1 MKKWFAC
8 LFCLFILVGC
18 GTEKRQASEEVID
31 FFTYQENTLI
41 FRPSNVDGHFT
52 LLTMD
57 TEYFYYSVETV
68 KETEG
73 EEGYEETV
81 KFYRHALD
89 KDDASEELILTLD
102 APIFRDLFVEGEHAY
117 FLLGKTDEDGIYHVL
132 QEYDMKGNLKLE
144 LSLKDI
150 LQERPDKM
158 ICLTDGCFGLLTPGC
173 FVIVNGQGECVLSA
187 ACPGDAYR
195 GMVELADGRIGL
207 TYQEKG
213 NQNVCFVK
221 LNRESKT
228 LSKAVIISGDG
239 VSLLTQEEGL
249 LFVDANGLNLL
260 YDKDNSKEIVVS
272 FVGRNISSEQLVCVQ
287 GNSTEYRVL
296 GYSLDGAGAKYVRYS
311 TQKQT
316 TELARTD
323 ADRYDNYGR
332 RYIYLYDVKGEL
344 PKDMTNPVDAF
355 NEQSDKYQVVV
366 KDFYFD
372 TEDSDT
378 YDAGKMVASGEYPD
392 LIFSSYNA
400 LIENLLNKNLLEDL
414 TPYIEQSANFSME
427 DLSPVVTGVYTKQ
440 DVLFALPD
448 YYVLHAIHGDAEY
461 LGEGGWTVLE
471 FLDWLVQNPKAG
483 GMLSGRTT
491 LYDACMDSILEQ
503 FVDFENKQVSFN
515 DMEFKNILSK
525 LREINP
531 KERYTGEEVRKLR
544 DNDAA
549 KLLTTIYHPG
559 VIAISENINN
569 ITVSVKGYPG
579 IDGEPVVYLS
589 SPAMSIFAG
598 SEVKEGAYEF
608 LEFYLTHVGE
618 VLKDYTKMMGT
629 SRFYTVNRYQEQTLQ
644 DLLLADNAAGTP
656 CTYSQE
662 QLDKAMELLPY
673 ARLRDYSKEE
683 LKELI
688 WEEILL
694 YLDGKR
700 EMDATC
706 EVIQNRV
713 QLYVNERK

>member
-1 MKKWFAC
+1 MKK
-8 LFCLFILVGC
+8 LFIFIISFFFLTSC
-18 GTEKRQASEEVID
+18 TSEHPQDVD
-31 FFTYQENTLI
+31 KNTGNLTYQENTLI
-41 FRPSNVDGHFT
+41 LRPSKVDGHFT

-57 TEYFYYSVETV
+57 KEYFYYSVENV

-73 EEGYEETV
+73 EEGYEENV
-81 KFYRHALD
+81 QFYRHVL
-89 KDDASEELILTLD
+89 KKNDASEELILTLD
-102 APIFRDLFVEGEHAY
+102 SPIFRDLCVEGEHAY
-117 FLLGKTDEDGIYHVL
+117 FLLGRADEGGIYHVL
-132 QEYDMKGNLKLE
+132 QEYDMKGNLKSE

-150 LQERPDKM
+150 LQERPDKV
-158 ICLTDGCFGLLTPGC
+158 ICLSDGCFGILTPGY
-173 FVIVNGQGECVLSA
+173 FVIVNGRGERVLSV
-187 ACPGDAYR
+187 ACPGEAYR

-207 TYQEKG
+207 AYQEKG
-213 NQNVCFVK
+213 NQNVSLVK
-221 LNRESKT
+221 LSRENKA
-228 LSKAVIISGDG
+228 LSKAVTISGNG
-239 VSLLTQEEGL
+239 AILLAQEEGL
-249 LFVDANGLNLL
+249 IFVDSSGLNLL
-260 YDKDNSKEIVVS
+260 SDKENSRESVVS
-272 FVGRNISSEQLVCVQ
+272 FAGRNITCEQLVCVQ
-287 GNSTEYRVL
+287 GNSQEYRVL
-296 GYSLDGAGAKYVRYS
+296 GYSSDGTGAKYVCYS
-311 TQKQT
+311 TQEQT
-316 TELARTD
+316 TELAKED
-323 ADRYDNYGR
+323 ADKYDNYGR

-366 KDFYFD
+366 KDFHFD

-400 LIENLLNKNLLEDL
+400 LIENLLNKKLLEDL
-414 TPYIEQSANFSME
+414 IPYIEQSDNFSME
-427 DLSPVVTGVYTKQ
+427 DLSPVVTNVYTKQ
-440 DVLFALPD
+440 DILFALPD
-448 YYVLHAIHGDAEY
+448 YYVLHAIRGDVEY

-471 FLDWLVQNPKAG
+471 FLDWLVQNPKTG
-483 GMLSGRTT
+483 GMLSGRTAI
-491 LYDACMDSILEQ
+491 YDACMDSILEQ
-503 FVDFENKQVSFN
+503 FVDFENKQISFN
-515 DMEFKNILSK
+515 SMEFKNILSK

-531 KERYTGEEVRKLR
+531 KAMYTEEDVMELYE
-544 DNDAA
+544 NNIANIG
-549 KLLTTIYHPG
+549 TTIYHPG
-559 VIAISENINN
+559 VIAVSENTNN
-569 ITVSVKGYPG
+569 YVMSVKGYPG
-579 IDGEPVVYLS
+579 TDGEPVVYLS

-644 DLLLADNAAGTP
+644 DLLLADNAAGTA
-656 CTYSQE
+656 CMYSQE

-700 EMDATC
+700 ELDATC
-706 EVIQNRV
+706 DVIQNRV
-713 QLYVNERK
+713 QLYVNER